1 MNNRKNKIAEEKA
14 RTYVPNWRQQ
24 PRIQP
29 SAQTATDLSSADRGI
44 RCVAQSAAGWPAS
57 ALWHVRPTWPYRDS
71 LNWGNSISPTQVG
84 QHPTSH
90 HSPPRGATASPPPQ
104 NTDGTGW
111 ATCLLPA
118 CPLPGCFTAS
128 FLPQLLL
135 QQHRNH
141 HQPPLTPFK
150 PAVCSSYPNT
160 GELNLLVTQ
169 HTCSRTSC
177 AQSTEKSL
185 T

>member
-14 RTYVPNWRQQ
+14 RTYVPNRRQQ

-44 RCVAQSAAGWPAS
+44 RCIAQSAAGWPAS

-90 HSPPRGATASPPPQ
+90 HSPPRGATASPPPKILMEQ
-104 NTDGTGW
+104 GEPL
-111 ATCLLPA
+111 ACSQPVPYQAASLLPSYHSSSSSSTETTTN
-118 CPLPGCFTAS
+118 PPSLP
-128 FLPQLLL
+128 
-135 QQHRNH
+135 
-141 HQPPLTPFK
+141 
-150 PAVCSSYPNT
+150 
-160 GELNLLVTQ
+160 LNLLSAVLIQ
-169 HTCSRTSC
+169 IQVNSIC
-177 AQSTEKSL
+177 
-185 T
+185 